1 MRPICLQW
9 HETDMRPDQLQR
21 LAELSEKLAEVVLE
35 EADPAEWPG
44 ANTPL
49 AALSQQERGDR
60 YWSKKN
66 AAATFSLLDRT
77 LSIVANKAGSTS
89 KTPEEDAD
97 LEKQIAA
104 KEREA
109 SKLLDKVMKGAKAA
123 ARGKA

>member
-1 MRPICLQW
+1 MRQ
-9 HETDMRPDQLQR
+9 DQIQR

-44 ANTPL
+44 AGVPL
-49 AALSQQERGDR
+49 ASMTKEERGDR

-66 AAATFSLLDRT
+66 AAATFALLERTTSLLTDAKDLR
-77 LSIVANKAGSTS
+77 NNR
-89 KTPEEDAD
+89 PEDDAD
-97 LEKQIAA
+97 MEKQIAA

-123 ARGKA
+123 SRGKA

>member
-1 MRPICLQW
+1 
-9 HETDMRPDQLQR
+9 MRPDQLQR
-21 LAELSEKLAEVVLE
+21 LQELSEKLADVVLE

-49 AALSQQERGDR
+49 ASLSQQERGDR

-66 AAATFSLLDRT
+66 AAATFALLERTTSLLTDAKDLR
-77 LSIVANKAGSTS
+77 NNR
-89 KTPEEDAD
+89 PEDDAD
-97 LEKQIAA
+97 MEKQIAA

-123 ARGKA
+123 SRGKA